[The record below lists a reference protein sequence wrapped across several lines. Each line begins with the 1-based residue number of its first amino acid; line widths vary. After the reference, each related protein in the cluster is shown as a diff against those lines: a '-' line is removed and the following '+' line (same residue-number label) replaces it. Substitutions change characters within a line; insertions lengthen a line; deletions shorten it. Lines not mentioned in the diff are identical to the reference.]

1 MRGYVFERLFHGIF
15 VLLGISVVAFLVVNL
30 TGDPVAIMLGPDSS
44 PEQRALLRQ
53 ELGLDQ
59 PLPVQYVSYMQA
71 LFGGK
76 GQLGRSFLY
85 KQPAIGLVMERLPA
99 TLELALAAMVLSL
112 LISLPLGSISAVRR
126 GTWLDQVGT
135 VFVFA
140 AQSAPAFFGGIVLIL
155 IVGVELQWLPV
166 SGGGGLDHLIMPA
179 LALAVNSAAYETRL
193 LRGSLLEVLSQ
204 DYIRT
209 AAAKG
214 LRENV
219 VVLRHGLRNALL
231 PVVTATGVA
240 FAVLMGGAVITETV
254 FAWPGVGS
262 LAVQAINNRDVPLV
276 MSSTM
281 IFAVMIVVVNLMVDL
296 LYGALDPRIKVGR

>member
-1 MRGYVFERLFHGIF
+1 MRAYVVERLFHGVF

-30 TGDPVAIMLGPDSS
+30 TGDPVNIMLGPDAS
-44 PEQRALLRQ
+44 PDQRDLVRR

-59 PLPVQYVSYMQA
+59 PLPVQYVNYMGS
-71 LFGGK
+71 LLGGQ
-76 GQLGRSFLY
+76 GALGRSFLY
-85 KQPAIGLVMERLPA
+85 KQPAIGLVLERLPA
-99 TLELALAAMVLSL
+99 TLELALVAMVLSL
-112 LISLPLGSISAVRR
+112 VIAVPLGSISAVRR
-126 GTWLDQVGT
+126 GSWTDGVGT

-140 AQSAPAFFGGIVLIL
+140 AQSAPAFFAGIMLIL
-155 IVGVELQWLPV
+155 IFGVRLQWLPV
-166 SGGGGLDHLIMPA
+166 SGRGGLEHLIMPA
-179 LALAVNSAAYETRL
+179 LALAVHSAAYETRL

-219 VVLRHGLRNALL
+219 VVLRHALRNALL

-276 MSSTM
+276 MASTM
-281 IFAVMIVVVNLMVDL
+281 LVAVLIVVVNLGVDL

>member
-1 MRGYVFERLFHGIF
+1 VRAYVAERLFHGVF

-30 TGDPVAIMLGPDSS
+30 TGDPVSIMLGSEAS
-44 PEQRALLRQ
+44 AEQIAQVRQ

-59 PLPVQYVSYMQA
+59 PLPVQYVSYMGA
-71 LFGGK
+71 LFGGR
-76 GQLGRSFLY
+76 GQLGKSFLY
-85 KQPAIGLVMERLPA
+85 KQPAIGLVLERLPA
-99 TLELALAAMVLSL
+99 TLELALVAMGISL

-126 GTWLDQVGT
+126 GSWLDQVGT
-135 VFVFA
+135 LFVFS
-140 AQSAPAFFGGIVLIL
+140 AQSAPAFFAGIILIL
-155 IVGVELQWLPV
+155 VFAVQLQWLPV
-166 SGGGGLDHLIMPA
+166 SGRGGPEHLIMPA
-179 LALAVNSAAYETRL
+179 LALAVHSAAYETRL
-193 LRGSLLEVLSQ
+193 LRGALLEVLSQ

-214 LRENV
+214 LREQV

-240 FAVLMGGAVITETV
+240 FGVLMGGAVITETV
-254 FAWPGVGS
+254 FAWPGVGT

-281 IFAVMIVVVNLMVDL
+281 IFAVLIVAVNLVVDL
-296 LYGALDPRIKVGR
+296 LYGLLDPRIKVGR

>member
-1 MRGYVFERLFHGIF
+1 M
-15 VLLGISVVAFLVVNL
+15 
-30 TGDPVAIMLGPDSS
+30 
-44 PEQRALLRQ
+44 
-53 ELGLDQ
+53 
-59 PLPVQYVSYMQA
+59 
-71 LFGGK
+71 
-76 GQLGRSFLY
+76 
-85 KQPAIGLVMERLPA
+85 GLVMERLPA
-99 TLELALAAMVLSL
+99 TLELALVAMGLSL
-112 LISLPLGSISAVRR
+112 IIALPLGSISAVRR
-126 GTWLDQVGT
+126 GSWLDRVGT

-140 AQSAPAFFGGIVLIL
+140 AQSAPAFFAGIMLIL
-155 IVGVELQWLPV
+155 IFGVRLQWLPV
-166 SGGGGLDHLIMPA
+166 SGRGGLEHLILPA
-179 LALAVNSAAYETRL
+179 LALAVHSAAYETRL

-214 LRENV
+214 LREKV

-231 PVVTATGVA
+231 PIVTATGVA

-281 IFAVMIVVVNLMVDL
+281 IVAVLIVVVNLMVDL
-296 LYGALDPRIKVGR
+296 MYGALDPRIKVGR

>member
-1 MRGYVFERLFHGIF
+1 MRTYVLERLLHGVF
-15 VLLGISVVAFLVVNL
+15 FLLGISGVAFLVVNL

-179 LALAVNSAAYETRL
+179 LALAANSAADETRL
-193 LRGSLLEVLSQ
+193 LRGSLLEALSQ

-276 MSSTM
+276 MASTM
-281 IFAVMIVVVNLMVDL
+281 LVATLIVVVNLVVDL

>member
-1 MRGYVFERLFHGIF
+1 MRAYVLERLLHGVF
-15 VLLGISVVAFLVVNL
+15 VLIGISVVAFLVVNL

-44 PEQRALLRQ
+44 PEQRELLRR

-59 PLPVQYVSYMQA
+59 PLPVQYVNYMGS
-71 LFGGK
+71 LLGGQ
-76 GQLGRSFLY
+76 GALGRSFLY
-85 KQPAIGLVMERLPA
+85 KQPAMGLVMERLPA
-99 TLELALAAMVLSL
+99 TLELALVAMALSL
-112 LISLPLGSISAVRR
+112 VIALPLGSISAVRR
-126 GTWLDQVGT
+126 GSWLDRVGT

-140 AQSAPAFFGGIVLIL
+140 AQSAPAFFAGIMLIL
-155 IVGVELQWLPV
+155 IFGVRLQWLPV
-166 SGGGGLDHLIMPA
+166 SGRGGLEHLILPA
-179 LALAVNSAAYETRL
+179 LALAVHSAAYETRL

-214 LRENV
+214 LREKV

-231 PVVTATGVA
+231 PIVTATGVA

-276 MSSTM
+276 MASTM
-281 IFAVMIVVVNLMVDL
+281 IVAVLIVVVNLMVDL
-296 LYGALDPRIKVGR
+296 MYGALDPRIKVGR